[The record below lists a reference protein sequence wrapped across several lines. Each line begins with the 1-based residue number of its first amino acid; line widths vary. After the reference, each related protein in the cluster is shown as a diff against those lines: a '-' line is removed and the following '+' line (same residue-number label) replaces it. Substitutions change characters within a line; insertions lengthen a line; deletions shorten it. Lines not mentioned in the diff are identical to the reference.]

1 MLASKLLF
9 ILLFFI
15 ILLFQSRMSFVVIL
29 LDDIM
34 QKVKD
39 AGFTISKIKE
49 AALTRDMV
57 AQFYKDHEGKSFF
70 GDLLS
75 SMTE

>member
-1 MLASKLLF
+1 MHLNFYLFYYFLLF
-9 ILLFFI
+9 H
-15 ILLFQSRMSFVVIL
+15 SRISFVVIL

-49 AALTRDMV
+49 AALTHDMV
-57 AQFYKDHEGKSFF
+57 AQFYKDHEGKAFF
-70 GDLLS
+70 GDLIT